1 MLEWLIL
8 RLGPGLRLKRTKSP
22 ASCSRSS
29 ESPWPAPISN
39 LIKQWIGS
47 PCSSNTSTCGVL
59 ISFALYSKKACSLI
73 NPFDGMTVG
82 TGQARTFCN
91 DEISYGRSS
100 GPDTSVQVSS
110 LIAGHGIELFRLA
123 KEKGLESIMAKRAAS
138 TYQAGRRS
146 RPIGRRSRRGYNRG
160 L

>member
-1 MLEWLIL
+1 
-8 RLGPGLRLKRTKSP
+8 
-22 ASCSRSS
+22 
-29 ESPWPAPISN
+29 
-39 LIKQWIGS
+39 
-47 PCSSNTSTCGVL
+47 
-59 ISFALYSKKACSLI
+59 
-73 NPFDGMTVG
+73 MTVG

-146 RPIGRRSRRGYNRG
+146 RQIGRRSRRGYNRG